1 MPDHPNPGRPTN
13 KPLLRRTPT
22 FWPILKVV
30 RASETMAGP
39 GSRVFVGRAGNLAN
53 QNICSEKPGPQT
65 LADQSLVHKPYMV
78 PLTSEK
84 ISPTGKVA
92 RPSELLPT
100 GGFVRNSV
108 TLADRESCLTLWS
121 TSGVVRNSGQNVY

>member
-1 MPDHPNPGRPTN
+1 
-13 KPLLRRTPT
+13 
-22 FWPILKVV
+22 
-30 RASETMAGP
+30 
-39 GSRVFVGRAGNLAN
+39 
-53 QNICSEKPGPQT
+53 
-65 LADQSLVHKPYMV
+65 LVHKPYMV